1 MESERWASQ
10 RKVCIKERCNSTR
23 AKGDLYCPLHM
34 DYTAKPAKKRTE
46 ADLKAQREF
55 YKALERGIVDIGDEE
70 PDDSEYYEIY
80 LENQDIYYDVDDVID
95 DFGYWD

>member
-1 MESERWASQ
+1 
-10 RKVCIKERCNSTR
+10 
-23 AKGDLYCPLHM
+23 M